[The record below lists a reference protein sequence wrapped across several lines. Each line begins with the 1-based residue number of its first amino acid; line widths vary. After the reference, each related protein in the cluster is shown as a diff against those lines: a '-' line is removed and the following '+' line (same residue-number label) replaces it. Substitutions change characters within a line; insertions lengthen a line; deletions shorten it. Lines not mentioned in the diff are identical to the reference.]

1 MIQIGVL
8 DDHGHPPLFAAGL
21 VSPPPAEIFVVVGED
36 TNNGR
41 WPIVFVCS
49 LWPHQ
54 YSKLSIYSLA
64 SAFAF
69 AFFSGVKTPLYK
81 IGRAYGTWIDDL

>member
-1 MIQIGVL
+1 MV
-8 DDHGHPPLFAAGL
+8 AGAN
-21 VSPPPAEIFVVVGED
+21 SC
-36 TNNGR
+36 NGR

-54 YSKLSIYSLA
+54 YSKPSIFSLA
-64 SAFAF
+64 SALAF

-81 IGRAYGTWIDDL
+81 MGRAYGTWIDDW

>member
-1 MIQIGVL
+1 MIIDLYITGRACFQPLSPIQPLSL
-8 DDHGHPPLFAAGL
+8 D
-21 VSPPPAEIFVVVGED
+21 
-36 TNNGR
+36 
-41 WPIVFVCS
+41 
-49 LWPHQ
+49 
-54 YSKLSIYSLA
+54 